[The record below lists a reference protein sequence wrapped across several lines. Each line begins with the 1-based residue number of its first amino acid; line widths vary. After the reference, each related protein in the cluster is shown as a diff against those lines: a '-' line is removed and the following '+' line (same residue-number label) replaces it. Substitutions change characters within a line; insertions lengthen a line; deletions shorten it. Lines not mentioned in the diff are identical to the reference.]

1 MSTFGVALRFVERE
15 FEFFGQGEAYRLAVM
30 AKWPSN
36 RRYENLQR
44 LSDNVLTA
52 LRREMPD
59 TNDRLRVIFRD
70 HLMDPWREKIERI
83 I

>member
-1 MSTFGVALRFVERE
+1 MCTFGVALRIINRE
-15 FEFFGQGEAYRLAVM
+15 FEFFGHGESHMLGVM
-30 AKWPSN
+30 RRWPSDQ
-36 RRYENLQR
+36 RYAILQQ

-59 TNDRLRVIFRD
+59 TSDHLRVIFRD
-70 HLMDPWREKIERI
+70 HVMDPAREKMSRI